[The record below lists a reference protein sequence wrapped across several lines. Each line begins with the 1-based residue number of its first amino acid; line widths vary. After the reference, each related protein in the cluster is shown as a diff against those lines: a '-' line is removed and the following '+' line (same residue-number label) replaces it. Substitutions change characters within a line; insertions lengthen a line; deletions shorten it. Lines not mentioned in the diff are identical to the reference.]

1 MWNMIKVTNKDTT
14 MFMTSFRV
22 SIVNYEHIQHLFLVF
37 LLLIGA
43 EKTVAGLGKERKDLF
58 FLFNVNILYTKYTK
72 RIYKTKDHPI
82 LKKLDNKASF
92 QCNWN
97 GYLFTDPSFGNYLE
111 HKCRKV
117 MLKMLQNLHWSLI
130 RKNSNGS
137 CG

>member
-1 MWNMIKVTNKDTT
+1 MIKVTNKDTT

-58 FLFNVNILYTKYTK
+58 FLFNVNILYTKY
-72 RIYKTKDHPI
+72 KTKDHPS

-92 QCNWN
+92 QCN
-97 GYLFTDPSFGNYLE
+97 
-111 HKCRKV
+111 
-117 MLKMLQNLHWSLI
+117 
-130 RKNSNGS
+130 
-137 CG
+137 